1 MTNLSLG
8 EFIGLILT
16 ELADT
21 FDRTV
26 KPADLFK
33 MQAGDA
39 DFDAPE
45 ALLNLHISELD
56 LDLPARLQVKVDSF
70 SLTQKPRLMVSLP
83 STLETPGIGRL
94 GRIRITIEPE
104 SLSPPEH
111 KL

>member
-16 ELADT
+16 ELAGT

-26 KPADLFK
+26 SPADLFK
-33 MQAGDA
+33 LQAGDA

-56 LDLPARLQVKVDSF
+56 LDLPAHLQVQVDPLSP
-70 SLTQKPRLMVSLP
+70 TPKPRLMVSLP

-94 GRIRITIEPE
+94 GRIRMTIVPE
-104 SLSPPEH
+104 SLSQNEQQ
-111 KL
+111 L